1 VLGSTNLSVW
11 QELQTVPLTSGA
23 AVFTDDTAT
32 NRPAT
37 FYRLRVP

>member
-11 QELQTVPLTSGA
+11 QELQTVTVTNGS

-32 NRPAT
+32 NRPAR